1 MCETQNNQIF
11 YKMVSTI
18 NEAEVKKFSDIANEW
33 WSETGKFKPLHKFNP
48 IRISYIRNKIIEH
61 FFTNNPYQKSFD
73 TNSATPFCGLKIIDI
88 GCGGGL
94 ISEPFARM
102 GADVTGIDASTKNI
116 EVAKIHAQKS
126 DLKINYRAV
135 SAEELIAESLE
146 NKDVADFIKNGLSKK
161 VMDEKKFDV
170 VFALEIIEHV
180 ADVAEFV
187 RSCSALL
194 KDDGILFIATMNRT
208 VKSMLFAKIGAEY
221 ILRWLP
227 IGTHS
232 WQKFL
237 KPSEINSYAQ
247 ACNLDLQEL
256 TGFSYNLLKDEWKIN
271 KNDLDVNYAI
281 CFKKRDKM
289 HFCQN

>member
-1 MCETQNNQIF
+1 MS
-11 YKMVSTI
+11 STI
-18 NEAEVKKFSDIANEW
+18 DAAEVKKFSDIADEW
-33 WSETGKFKPLHKFNP
+33 WSKTGKFKPLHKFNP

-61 FFTNNPYQKSFD
+61 FSANNSNQKSFD
-73 TNSATPFCGLKIIDI
+73 KKSATPFNGLKIIDI
-88 GCGGGL
+88 GCGGVL

-102 GADVTGIDASTKNI
+102 GADVAGIDASTKNI

-126 DLKINYRAV
+126 ELKINYRAI
-135 SAEELIAESLE
+135 SAEELIAENPE
-146 NKDVADFIKNGLSKK
+146 
-161 VMDEKKFDV
+161 KFDV

-180 ADVAEFV
+180 ADVAEFI

-221 ILRWLP
+221 VLRWLP

-232 WQKFL
+232 WGKFL

-247 ACNLDLQEL
+247 ASSLDLQEL
-256 TGFSYNLLKDEWKIN
+256 AGFSYNLLKDEWKIDEQ
-271 KNDLDVNYAI
+271 DLDVNYIAV
-281 CFKKRDKM
+281 FKKKL
-289 HFCQN
+289 

>member
-1 MCETQNNQIF
+1 MS
-11 YKMVSTI
+11 STI
-18 NEAEVKKFSDIANEW
+18 DAAEVKKFSDIADEW
-33 WSETGKFKPLHKFNP
+33 WSKTGKFKPLHKFNP

-61 FFTNNPYQKSFD
+61 FSANNSNQKSFD
-73 TNSATPFCGLKIIDI
+73 KKSATPFNGLKIIDI

-102 GADVTGIDASTKNI
+102 GADVAGIDASTKNI

-126 DLKINYRAV
+126 ELKINYRAI
-135 SAEELIAESLE
+135 SAEELIAENPE
-146 NKDVADFIKNGLSKK
+146 
-161 VMDEKKFDV
+161 KFDV

-180 ADVAEFV
+180 ADVAEFI

-221 ILRWLP
+221 VLRWLP

-232 WQKFL
+232 WGKFL

-247 ACNLDLQEL
+247 ASSLDLQEL
-256 TGFSYNLLKDEWKIN
+256 AGFSYNLLKDEWKIDEQ
-271 KNDLDVNYAI
+271 DLDVNYIAV
-281 CFKKRDKM
+281 FKKKL
-289 HFCQN
+289 

>member
-1 MCETQNNQIF
+1 MS
-11 YKMVSTI
+11 STI
-18 NEAEVKKFSDIANEW
+18 DAAEVKKFSDIADEW
-33 WSETGKFKPLHKFNP
+33 WSKTG
-48 IRISYIRNKIIEH
+48 NKIIEH
-61 FFTNNPYQKSFD
+61 FSANNSNQKSFD
-73 TNSATPFCGLKIIDI
+73 KKSATPFNGLKIIDI

-102 GADVTGIDASTKNI
+102 GADVAGIDASTKNI

-126 DLKINYRAV
+126 ELKINYRAI
-135 SAEELIAESLE
+135 SAEELIAENPE
-146 NKDVADFIKNGLSKK
+146 
-161 VMDEKKFDV
+161 KFDV

-180 ADVAEFV
+180 ADVAEFI

-221 ILRWLP
+221 VLRWLP

-232 WQKFL
+232 WGKFL

-247 ACNLDLQEL
+247 ASSLDLQEL
-256 TGFSYNLLKDEWKIN
+256 AGFSYNLLKDEWKIDEQ
-271 KNDLDVNYAI
+271 DLDVNYIAV
-281 CFKKRDKM
+281 FKKKL
-289 HFCQN
+289 

>member
-1 MCETQNNQIF
+1 MN
-11 YKMVSTI
+11 STI
-18 NEAEVKKFSDIANEW
+18 DAAEVKKFSDIADEW

-48 IRISYIRNKIIEH
+48 IRISYIRNKIIEYLSA
-61 FFTNNPYQKSFD
+61 NKSDQKSFD
-73 TNSATPFCGLKIIDI
+73 KKSATPFVGLKIIDI

-126 DLKINYRAV
+126 DLKINYRAI
-135 SAEELIAESLE
+135 SAEELIAESSA
-146 NKDVADFIKNGLSKK
+146 NKDAADSIKNNFSQEIT
-161 VMDEKKFDV
+161 DEKKFDV

-180 ADVAEFV
+180 ADVAAFV
-187 RSCSALL
+187 QSCSALL
-194 KDDGILFIATMNRT
+194 KNDGILFIATMNRT
-208 VKSMLFAKIGAEY
+208 IKSMLFAKIGAEY
-221 ILRWLP
+221 VLRWLP

-247 ACNLDLQEL
+247 ASNLDLQEL
-256 TGFSYNLLKDEWKIN
+256 AGFSYDLLRDDWKIN
-271 KNDLDVNYAI
+271 ERDLDVNYIAVLR
-281 CFKKRDKM
+281 KSS
-289 HFCQN
+289 